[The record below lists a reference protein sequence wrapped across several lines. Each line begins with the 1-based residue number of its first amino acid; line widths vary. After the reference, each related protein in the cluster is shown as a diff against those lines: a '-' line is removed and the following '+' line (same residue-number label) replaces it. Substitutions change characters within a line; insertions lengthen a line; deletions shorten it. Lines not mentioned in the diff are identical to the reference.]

1 MSDLII
7 SKAQIMEAVDEVFRG
22 KRSKQSL
29 RRVLYSIYVRRSIEE
44 GRRQADRGQTIPHE
58 QVMEAMWK
66 QINTGLSGRRKRN
79 SSSGKLSRK
88 Y

>member
-1 MSDLII
+1 MTDLVV
-7 SKAQIMEAVDEVFRG
+7 SKAQMLEAVDEVFRG

-29 RRVLYSIYVRRSIEE
+29 RRVLYSIYVRHFIEE

-58 QVMEAMWK
+58 KVMEAMWR

-79 SSSGKLSRK
+79 SNSGK
-88 Y
+88 